1 MGTHLVSLGNI
12 IDGERLEL
20 DFDAEEISF
29 VLLTGMTGSGKSVFH
44 SHLYREF
51 MRAYTP
57 EELGFIFLDMTRSDF
72 LESEWDARYLAQ
84 PIVHDI
90 EEAFRV
96 LESAGSDTDRKLVI
110 HIEECDMVYRDRAR
124 MEAALDRLKAKE
136 NVMVVYS
143 TSRPDPV
150 YLADWMR
157 RYIDMKV
164 VFAVSSEADS
174 RFLLGND
181 AATSFTL
188 PGERIVAYQDKQVR
202 CMPLSLL
209 TLLPFEIDLVLSP
222 AEYEKLKRG
231 FDKTHISKNDYKW
244 HIFFKDNWVYFNRS
258 LTDTCNYRVRFE
270 LVGSDYKA
278 IEAMTIFDIPDG
290 TSREQYNKYH
300 SEMIKTLIA
309 AIDGWEASEI

>member
-1 MGTHLVSLGNI
+1 MGTHLISLGDV
-12 IDGERLEL
+12 IDGERFEL
-20 DFDAEEISF
+20 DFDAEGIRF
-29 VLLTGMTGSGKSVFH
+29 VLLAGMTGSGKSVFH

-57 EELGFIFLDMTRSDF
+57 EELGFIFLDMTRSEF
-72 LESEWDARYLAQ
+72 LESAWDARYLAQ
-84 PIVHDI
+84 PITYGV
-90 EEAFRV
+90 EEAFQV
-96 LESAGSDTDRKLVI
+96 LENVGTSDADRKLVI

-124 MEAALDRLKAKE
+124 MEAAFDKLKERE
-136 NVMVVYS
+136 NVLVVYS
-143 TSRPDPV
+143 TSRIDPD
-150 YLADWMR
+150 YLADWMKK
-157 RYIDMKV
+157 YVDMKV
-164 VFAVSSEADS
+164 VFAVSNKDDS

-181 AATSFTL
+181 TAASFAL
-188 PGERIVAYQDKQVR
+188 PGERIVAYHDKQMR
-202 CMPLSLL
+202 CAPLPLL
-209 TLLPFEIDLVLSP
+209 TLLPFEIDLVLSL

-244 HIFFKDNWVYFNRS
+244 HIFFRDNWVYFNRS

-270 LVGSDYKA
+270 LVGSDYQA

-309 AIDGWEASEI
+309 AIDEWEAN

>member
-1 MGTHLVSLGNI
+1 MGTHSIYLGDV

-20 DFDAEEISF
+20 DFNAEEIRF
-29 VLLTGMTGSGKSVFH
+29 VLLVGMTGSGKSVFH

-51 MRAYTP
+51 MCAYAP
-57 EELGFIFLDMTRSDF
+57 EELGFIFLDMTRVDF
-72 LESEWDARYLAQ
+72 ADWDPAYLAQ

-90 EEAFRV
+90 EEAFQV
-96 LESAGSDTDRKLVI
+96 LENAGTPDTDRKLLI

-124 MEAALDRLKAKE
+124 MEAALDRLKTKE

-143 TSRPDPV
+143 TSRSDPT
-150 YLADWMR
+150 YLAEWMR

-164 VFAVSSEADS
+164 VFAVSSMADS

-202 CMPLSLL
+202 CMPLSLF
-209 TLLPFEIDLVLSP
+209 TLLPFEIDLVLSL

-244 HIFFKDNWVYFNRS
+244 HIFFKDNWIYFNRS
-258 LTDTCNYRVRFE
+258 LTDMCNYRVRFE
-270 LVGSDYKA
+270 PVGSDYRA

-309 AIDGWEASEI
+309 AIDEWEAN